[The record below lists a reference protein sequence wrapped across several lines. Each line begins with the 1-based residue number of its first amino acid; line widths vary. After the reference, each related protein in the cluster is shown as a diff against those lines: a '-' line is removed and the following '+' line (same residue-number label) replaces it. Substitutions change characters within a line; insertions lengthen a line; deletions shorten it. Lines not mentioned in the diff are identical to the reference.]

1 MLFQSCCLENL
12 EDSELQTKL
21 ELDSKSSKLQ
31 DRLSPEGWQKMTL
44 LNAANLCIS
53 LARWD
58 PEALRGM
65 QVLIFLDSLMAKF
78 LEAFGSAGYY
88 KSMLN
93 AMEYLIKGCHS
104 ITK

>member
-1 MLFQSCCLENL
+1 MTLCFFSQSCCLENL
-12 EDSELQTKL
+12 EDADLQGKL
-21 ELDSKSSKLQ
+21 VPDS
-31 DRLSPEGWQKMTL
+31 WQKMTL

-65 QVLIFLDSLMAKF
+65 QVLIFLDSLMPKF
-78 LEAFGSAGYY
+78 LGAFGSAGYY

-93 AMEYLIKGCHS
+93 AVEYLIKGCHS